1 MFIFPIYNY
10 VKKKV
15 VIGVYAELWKT
26 EYTFTAHIGIPAEL
40 FLEYSG
46 VRYMPHNFWSCALP
60 INITTWSPYNL
71 QKTHE
76 QHLRLRFELAC

>member
-15 VIGVYAELWKT
+15 VIGVYADLWKT
-26 EYTFTAHIGIPAEL
+26 KYTFTAHIGIPAGL

-46 VRYMPHNFWSCALP
+46 VR
-60 INITTWSPYNL
+60 
-71 QKTHE
+71 
-76 QHLRLRFELAC
+76 